1 VRRPLESLSGKL
13 IETVLP
19 DTKPIKLF
27 DGAGLYLLVNVNGS
41 KLWRFKYRYQGKEK
55 LLSFGRYPEVSL
67 DDARVMRSDAKQML
81 KDGLDPSVTRK
92 MESNLELAERT
103 KPYQGVSVRVHIDGG
118 FEIWKGRLAIHLSA
132 DEACFVRDQLSKLMV

>member
-1 VRRPLESLSGKL
+1 MRRPLKSLSNEI

-27 DGAGLYLLVNVNGS
+27 DGAGLYLLVNFNGS

-67 DDARVMRSDAKQML
+67 DNARVMRSDAQQIL
-81 KDGLDPSVTRK
+81 EDGLDPSVIRK
-92 MESNLELAERT
+92 IGNNLELAERT
-103 KPYQGVSVRVHIDGG
+103 KPNQSVSVRVNMDGV
-118 FEIWKGRLAIHLSA
+118 FEIWKGRLAIHFSA